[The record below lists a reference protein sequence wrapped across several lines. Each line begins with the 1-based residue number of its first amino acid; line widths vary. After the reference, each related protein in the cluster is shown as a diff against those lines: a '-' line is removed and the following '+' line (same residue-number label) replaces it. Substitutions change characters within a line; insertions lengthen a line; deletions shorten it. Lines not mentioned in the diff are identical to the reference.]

1 MPHYSSGDLTTVMLE
16 IEEQSLLVAS
26 CSMAHD
32 KPAPLNELS
41 SLVEFG
47 SQDDQVS
54 LLDLILS
61 TN

>member
-16 IEEQSLLVAS
+16 IEEQS
-26 CSMAHD
+26 
-32 KPAPLNELS
+32 LS